1 MKSYV
6 AITLILVG
14 GLIILG
20 PLYSI
25 ERNKDRIAEFYT
37 RNGSA
42 VVLPDTMQPKS
53 VFVNSE
59 LREIHVKGTTPS
71 PYCVSKTRMEP
82 HPWMGESI
90 PVI

>member
-6 AITLILVG
+6 AVTLIVVG

-25 ERNKDRIAEFYT
+25 ERNKDRIAEFYS

-42 VVLPDTMQPKS
+42 VVLPDAMQTKNTLYEW
-53 VFVNSE
+53 VCLAIGLGMVATGVN
-59 LREIHVKGTTPS
+59 
-71 PYCVSKTRMEP
+71 CVRTA
-82 HPWMGESI
+82 
-90 PVI
+90 